1 MSVDNDMIKSEMGN
15 LYILIRGKTSTG
27 GNIALL
33 NLDYKLTVII
43 YNLHFIRKG
52 VTNLFLAGTTAPSS
66 AIGV

>member
-1 MSVDNDMIKSEMGN
+1 MGN

-52 VTNLFLAGTTAPSS
+52 VTNFLFLAGTTAPSS